1 MRPPDSAEASSKET
15 AMMRRIMGLLSIA
28 SLLVSAT
35 YLHAQGY
42 PNQPISLVLPYAPG
56 DTGEFAG
63 RAMAEELARMLK
75 APVVPSNR
83 PGAGAFPGTAGVLKA
98 KQAGNTV
105 IIEQNQE
112 LIYVRL

>member
-35 YLHAQGY
+35 YLHAQSY

-56 DTGEFAG
+56 DTGHVAG
-63 RAMAEELARMLK
+63 RAMAEELPKRLK
-75 APVVPSNR
+75 VPVVPVNR
-83 PGAGAFPGTAGVLKA
+83 PGAGAVSGTDSAVNA
-98 KQAGNTV
+98 KKD
-105 IIEQNQE
+105 
-112 LIYVRL
+112 R